1 MIHVYHALF
10 WGLPRRAISL
20 FCHHFIISHLS
31 SGMWTRVSKVRFVFV
46 LLPFASLDINIIIN
60 INTVI
65 LILVWLCI
73 KVINSIAR
81 TIKSSAFFGLLV
93 IACHIHDC

>member
-46 LLPFASLDINIIIN
+46 LLPFASLDINIINN
-60 INTVI
+60 IYTVI
-65 LILVWLCI
+65 LILLLLSPDI
-73 KVINSIAR
+73 IM
-81 TIKSSAFFGLLV
+81 SSESETAT
-93 IACHIHDC
+93 AQ